1 MLKTKNLFFVVS
13 VSVMFAAC
21 VLTFFYQGS
30 ALRYL
35 TEKAARTSTEAAND
49 DVAELVSNILN
60 DETIALL
67 EAYSQ
72 TADAINWEDFSQTND
87 FTAFDSRARSLALN
101 TRILKIKI
109 YARDGSTVYS
119 TDLRQL
125 GDDYSEREEVI
136 HALRGRSTSSVSQ
149 RDFFRSFNEQ
159 LEDATIVSSYH
170 SLRNLDG
177 KLVGVIEIYA
187 DRTEEFKNLE
197 REMLTRKGLFLL
209 ILVVIFFGGVAPLAI
224 STYARTE

>member
-21 VLTFFYQGS
+21 VLTFFNQGS

-72 TADAINWEDFSQTND
+72 TADTIN
-87 FTAFDSRARSLALN
+87 
-101 TRILKIKI
+101 
-109 YARDGSTVYS
+109 
-119 TDLRQL
+119 
-125 GDDYSEREEVI
+125 
-136 HALRGRSTSSVSQ
+136 
-149 RDFFRSFNEQ
+149 
-159 LEDATIVSSYH
+159 
-170 SLRNLDG
+170 
-177 KLVGVIEIYA
+177 
-187 DRTEEFKNLE
+187 
-197 REMLTRKGLFLL
+197 
-209 ILVVIFFGGVAPLAI
+209 
-224 STYARTE
+224 